1 MIVAVTLQLLKSA
14 CCVLAVHEV
23 DESEALAQTSVLV
36 LRQVDTRDGT
46 ERPEQ
51 LAQILLARVLTQV
64 RDAQSGL
71 IWGASASMKPWR

>member
-1 MIVAVTLQLLKSA
+1 MTLQLLESA
-14 CCVLAVHEV
+14 CCILAVHKV
-23 DESEALAQTSVLV
+23 DESEALAETSVLV

-71 IWGASASMKPWR
+71 IWEGASASMKPWR